1 MIQTYLI
8 LFSDLILGSLI
19 GAGLIRM
26 LLFIAY
32 KNRIFDQPDA
42 TRRVHTIPVPRLGGM
57 SFMPT
62 LIIVITFTVGFLYR
76 FGLMTKPLQ
85 DNVLLIRVAYMLGSG
100 FLLYVLG
107 VVDDLTDLN
116 YRVKFLIQIAA
127 SALLVS
133 SGLWINNLYGLFGV
147 WRIPF
152 YIGMPLT
159 LFVMVVLTNAINLI
173 DGIDGLASGLSLITL
188 GVLSVIFIYE
198 RKFVYSMV
206 SVTMLG
212 AVASFWLFN
221 VFGTAERKT
230 KLYMGD
236 TGSLTLGLVLCFL
249 LVSICSFLGHN
260 GITRNCKYFIIVF
273 SSLMIPLLEVARLF
287 FTRIIHHKSPFKA
300 DLNHIHH
307 RLMRCGLSV
316 RQTRWAILGADVL
329 LILVNAGLSIVLN
342 VNILLAVD
350 ILIYTLAMILIGRKM
365 KSEEALAGAG
375 AGAGAAGASA
385 DDGAG
390 ASAFA
395 EAETGSE
402 TGAGV
407 GAGAGSGAGKSA

>member
-8 LFSDLILGSLI
+8 LAADMILGALI
-19 GAGLIRM
+19 GAGLVKM
-26 LLFIAY
+26 LLHVAY
-32 KNRIFDQPDA
+32 KNRIFDLPDA
-42 TRRVHTIPVPRLGGM
+42 ERRVHTIPVPRLGGM

-76 FGLMTKPLQ
+76 FGFMTTPLQ
-85 DNVLLIRVAYMLGSG
+85 DNVLLIRVAYMMGSG

-107 VVDDLTDLN
+107 IVDDLTDLN
-116 YRVKFLIQIAA
+116 YKVKFLIQFAA

-152 YIGMPLT
+152 YVGMPLT
-159 LFVMVVLTNAINLI
+159 LVLMVLVTNAINLI
-173 DGIDGLASGLSLITL
+173 DGIDGLASGLAIISL

-198 RKFVYSMV
+198 RRFVYSMT

-212 AVASFWLFN
+212 AVAAFWLFN
-221 VFGTAERKT
+221 VFGTPERKT

-249 LVSICSFLGHN
+249 IVSICAFRGHN
-260 GITRNCKYFIIVF
+260 GITRNCKYFIIAF
-273 SSLMIPLLEVARLF
+273 SSLMIPILEVVRLF
-287 FTRIIHHKSPFKA
+287 FTRLIRHRSPFKA
-300 DLNHIHH
+300 DLDHIHH

-316 RQTRWAILGADVL
+316 RQTRWAILGADVV
-329 LILVNAGLSIVLN
+329 LILVNAGLCIVLN
-342 VNILLAVD
+342 VNLLLVID
-350 ILIYTLAMILIGRKM
+350 ILIYTVAMILIGRKM
-365 KSEEALAGAG
+365 KPEEALAGAG
-375 AGAGAAGASA
+375 AGAG
-385 DDGAG
+385 DVAG

-395 EAETGSE
+395 EA
-402 TGAGV
+402 GAGE
-407 GAGAGSGAGKSA
+407 GAGESA

>member
-1 MIQTYLI
+1 MQTYFILATDFIMAMLI
-8 LFSDLILGSLI
+8 A
-19 GAGLIRM
+19 AGLIKM
-26 LLFIAY
+26 LLYVSY
-32 KNRIFDQPDA
+32 KNRIFDLPDA
-42 TRRVHTIPVPRLGGM
+42 SRRVHTVPVPRLGGM

-107 VVDDLTDLN
+107 IVDDLTDLN
-116 YRVKFLIQIAA
+116 YKVKFLIQFAA

-152 YIGMPLT
+152 YVGMPLT
-159 LFVMVVLTNAINLI
+159 LVLMVLVTNAINLI
-173 DGIDGLASGLSLITL
+173 DGIDGLASGLAIISL

-198 RKFVYSMV
+198 RRFVYSMT

-212 AVASFWLFN
+212 AVAAFWLFN
-221 VFGTAERKT
+221 VFGTPERKT

-249 LVSICSFLGHN
+249 IVSICAFRGHN
-260 GITRNCKYFIIVF
+260 GITRNCKYFIIAF
-273 SSLMIPLLEVARLF
+273 SSLMIPILEVARLF
-287 FTRIIHHKSPFKA
+287 FTRLIRHRSPFKA
-300 DLNHIHH
+300 DLDHIHH

-316 RQTRWAILGADVL
+316 RQTRWAILGADVV
-329 LILVNAGLSIVLN
+329 LILANAGLSIVLN
-342 VNILLAVD
+342 VNILLVID
-350 ILIYTLAMILIGRKM
+350 VLIYTLALIWIGRKM
-365 KSEEALAGAG
+365 KPAEARPIEAGEVSPTSQDLAG
-375 AGAGAAGASA
+375 
-385 DDGAG
+385 
-390 ASAFA
+390 
-395 EAETGSE
+395 
-402 TGAGV
+402 
-407 GAGAGSGAGKSA
+407 